1 MKTAGEIMLE
11 NVNNLIKSEIS
22 GYKIW
27 QETGVS
33 QSQISRLR
41 KGEIEVGN
49 ISTDNSVKLNKFWEE
64 NNMFNK
70 LNDYNSTII
79 VYDGVE
85 LRTIDNPYLDSDVYK
100 AIAVDKFDNKYEIVW
115 TINHPDFENLE
126 DESES
131 CDWDNPASVEKL

>member
-1 MKTAGEIMLE
+1 MKSHGEIML
-11 NVNNLIKSEIS
+11 NNINNLIKSEIS

-49 ISTDNSVKLNKFWEE
+49 ISTDNSIKLNKFWEE

-70 LNDYNSTII
+70 LNEYNSTII
-79 VYDGVE
+79 EFDGTE
-85 LRTIDNPYLDSDVYK
+85 LRTIDNPYLDGDVYK
-100 AIAVDKFDNKYEIVW
+100 AIAVDQYDHKYQITWEI
-115 TINHPDFENLE
+115 THPDFENLE
-126 DESES
+126 DESEA
-131 CDWDNPASVEKL
+131 CDWDNPVSVEKL

>member
-1 MKTAGEIMLE
+1 MKTHGEIMLE
-11 NVNNLIKSEIS
+11 NVNNLINSEIS

-64 NNMFNK
+64 NNMYSK
-70 LNDYNSTII
+70 
-79 VYDGVE
+79 
-85 LRTIDNPYLDSDVYK
+85 
-100 AIAVDKFDNKYEIVW
+100 
-115 TINHPDFENLE
+115 
-126 DESES
+126 
-131 CDWDNPASVEKL
+131 